1 MRHMATR
8 APVAAF
14 FDLDKT
20 IIATSSAYAFGKEFL
35 NNGLITR
42 QEALDLYLSKASYM
56 LVGHSSEQM
65 DASRDQLAQLVKG
78 WDVDEVRRITTETMH
93 NVVTPA
99 IYREARELIEQHRAA
114 GHDVIIIS
122 ASADILVE
130 PIAAEL
136 GVDTVVATEVEVE
149 DGKLTGTITQYLK
162 GEAKAAAVETFARE
176 HGYELARC
184 YAYSDSATDI
194 PMLAAVGNPVAVNP
208 DRALRKHDVVWLGDP
223 HLQEPGAAHPDA
235 QRARGGHR
243 RGRHRRDHGA
253 RRRRHAGHPRDH
265 ARRPLRLA
273 PARGARVATASR
285 ATGRGAPATRPAS
298 PRTRRGYPP
307 EYPRA

>member
-122 ASADILVE
+122 ALSLIH
-130 PIAAEL
+130 I
-136 GVDTVVATEVEVE
+136 
-149 DGKLTGTITQYLK
+149 
-162 GEAKAAAVETFARE
+162 
-176 HGYELARC
+176 
-184 YAYSDSATDI
+184 
-194 PMLAAVGNPVAVNP
+194 
-208 DRALRKHDVVWLGDP
+208 
-223 HLQEPGAAHPDA
+223 
-235 QRARGGHR
+235 
-243 RGRHRRDHGA
+243 
-253 RRRRHAGHPRDH
+253 
-265 ARRPLRLA
+265 
-273 PARGARVATASR
+273 
-285 ATGRGAPATRPAS
+285 
-298 PRTRRGYPP
+298 
-307 EYPRA
+307 